1 LYDKKL
7 RPDLRRDVELVGG
20 LFDVFGDNTDVLLDL
35 LVGLEVGVERRVDDL
50 GVALG
55 ELFVGDFGL
64 LERFE
69 VGVDRLRLGLG
80 GRVEAVVDEF
90 AEFAEV
96 GGLLGQRRLEGVEV
110 GVNAPLVSSA
120 LDSASELDVSTA
132 SAKALI
138 EVFWAS
144 RASW

>member
-1 LYDKKL
+1 
-7 RPDLRRDVELVGG
+7 
-20 LFDVFGDNTDVLLDL
+20 
-35 LVGLEVGVERRVDDL
+35 VGLEVGVERRVDDL

-96 GGLLGQRRLEGVEV
+96 GGLLG
-110 GVNAPLVSSA
+110 S
-120 LDSASELDVSTA
+120 D
-132 SAKALI
+132 
-138 EVFWAS
+138 AS
-144 RASW
+144 RASK

>member
-1 LYDKKL
+1 
-7 RPDLRRDVELVGG
+7 
-20 LFDVFGDNTDVLLDL
+20 
-35 LVGLEVGVERRVDDL
+35 VGLEVGVERRVDDL

-110 GVNAPLVSSA
+110 G
-120 LDSASELDVSTA
+120 ELRPWSVRRWTR
-132 SAKALI
+132 
-138 EVFWAS
+138 
-144 RASW
+144 RANSMSQRRRRRR